1 MQNSCGRWVYTCS
14 NFNVVIE
21 HMANLHALPVAPL
34 LQEHRPAIWQV
45 DMIID
50 LLTLY
55 NALGQHDRLAV
66 DKIQTTDFRILNIPE
81 PLRLQLKARLPRFR
95 AFVNS
100 NPWRSPD
107 TALAAALDNFE
118 IDVEKEKFS
127 LIRGSAYVDFAVK
140 GDVYTPWW
148 VCEAGSEQNMSLPA
162 RRCSPGSRD
171 QLRACDRVSVATCN
185 FRSCQP
191 SDCKLT

>member
-1 MQNSCGRWVYTCS
+1 MQNSYGRWVHICS
-14 NFNVVIE
+14 DLLVVAE
-21 HMANLHALPVAPL
+21 HMADLYALSILSL

-66 DKIQTTDFRILNIPE
+66 NKIQTTDYRLLNMPE

-100 NPWRSPD
+100 TRGGPPTLPLRPRS
-107 TALAAALDNFE
+107 
-118 IDVEKEKFS
+118 I
-127 LIRGSAYVDFAVK
+127 I
-140 GDVYTPWW
+140 
-148 VCEAGSEQNMSLPA
+148 
-162 RRCSPGSRD
+162 SR
-171 QLRACDRVSVATCN
+171 
-185 FRSCQP
+185 
-191 SDCKLT
+191 LTWKRKSSR